1 MTGPLT
7 DADGQK
13 VKNILFTCKTTA
25 QTRGLGRQ
33 LGMMLRPG
41 DTVALVGGLGAGKTT
56 FTQGIGAGAQLP
68 RGHASV
74 RSPSFVFVHE
84 HRGRIPLVHIDL
96 YRLETP
102 AEVAGLGCEDYLLGD
117 WAAVIEWADRAP
129 GLLPAE
135 HLRVEIEPV
144 NDCRPGRAGPP
155 TADRR
160 ARCIR
165 FIPHG
170 RRYRRISSQLSS
182 GRTGGTPQ

>member
-1 MTGPLT
+1 MTGPLSGT
-7 DADGQK
+7 DGRK
-13 VKNILFTCKTTA
+13 VKDILFTCKTTA
-25 QTRGLGRQ
+25 ETRRLGHQ
-33 LGMMLRPG
+33 LGVMLRPG
-41 DTVALVGGLGAGKTT
+41 DTVALVGTLGAGKTT

-102 AEVAGLGCEDYLLGD
+102 GEVAGLGCEDYLRGD

-144 NDCRPGRAGPP
+144 NDRDQKRSRAPA
-155 TADRR
+155 ADRR
-160 ARCIR
+160 ARRIR

-170 RRYRRISSQLSS
+170 RRYRRLSSQLSS
-182 GRTGGTPQ
+182 GRTGRTPQ